1 MEPDNQNDP
10 SKRYMVKKSLVYLS
24 KLAWKNRPRVF
35 IWYFIS
41 FVCNLLQKV
50 RFVVLPKFIFDE
62 LMLMVE
68 AASREE
74 HLKSLLVY
82 VGITLGLEVF
92 TNLLSKVDNIKMVDQ
107 VYISQLME
115 LQIADKSIM
124 MDFENTEDP
133 EALDQ
138 LNRAREGIDWYSGGF
153 TGIFDQ
159 ILLIVSNLFIALGVF
174 AILVYKC
181 PVLLPVQLAAMIV
194 STIMVHKNNL
204 IELSFFSK
212 LAKDNRIFGYYFWNV
227 ADPQFGKDIRLYD
240 AANMLSVKSDIYLDG
255 QINNT
260 KMRINKK
267 LPRVFVMNLA
277 DVLRNAFSYVY
288 ITFRAIKGFLTV
300 GDITLCLNSVSTA
313 YDSIGGMIM
322 GVQEVNKRCK
332 YFSQFLTFL
341 DLPNAN
347 HYGER
352 PVSKGEHEIEFRDV
366 SFKYPRSEEYVLEHV
381 NITIKSGEHL
391 SVVGLNGAGKTTFIK
406 LLCRLYDVTSGQILI
421 DGINIKEY
429 SDEEYKKLFA
439 VLFQDFKL
447 FAFAFRE
454 NITLSDSE
462 YPLGEEQKA
471 VIERIIRQA
480 GLKDDVAKLKL
491 GLETPV
497 FKSYDKDGTE
507 LSGGQ
512 QQKTAISRALYKD
525 APIVILDE
533 PTAALDPVAEYEI
546 YRQFNT
552 LVGGKTAIYISHRLS
567 SCKFCDRIAVF
578 ADHTIKEY
586 GTHDE
591 LVKMENGIYSRMFN
605 EQAKYYR

>member
-1 MEPDNQNDP
+1 MNN
-10 SKRYMVKKSLVYLS
+10 KKSPVKRSLAYLS
-24 KLAWKNRPRVF
+24 KLAWKHRPRVY
-35 IWYFIS
+35 IWYVIAFL
-41 FVCNLLQKV
+41 CNLLQKV

-68 AASREE
+68 SASREA
-74 HLKSLLVY
+74 HLKNIIFY
-82 VGITLGLEVF
+82 VGLTLGLELF
-92 TNLLSKVDNIKMVDQ
+92 TNLLNKVDNIKMVDQ
-107 VYISQLME
+107 VYLDQVMK
-115 LQIADKSIM
+115 LQISDKSIM
-124 MDFENTEDP
+124 MDFEHTEDP
-133 EALDQ
+133 AVLDQ

-159 ILLIVSNLFIALGVF
+159 ILSIISNLFIALGVF
-174 AILVYKC
+174 TLLVLKC
-181 PVLLPVQLAAMIV
+181 PMLLPVQLVAMVI
-194 STIMVHKNNL
+194 SIIMVHKNNL

-212 LAKDNRIFGYYFWNV
+212 LAKDNRVFGYYFWNV

-240 AANMLSVKSDIYLDG
+240 AANMLSVKSDVYLDG

-260 KMRINKK
+260 KKRINKQ
-267 LPRVFVMNLA
+267 LPRVFVMNLV
-277 DVLRNAFSYVY
+277 DVLRNAVSYVY
-288 ITFRAIKGFLTV
+288 IAFRAIKGFLTV

-313 YDSIGGMIM
+313 YDSIRGMIM

-332 YFSQFLTFL
+332 YFSQFLTFM
-341 DLPNAN
+341 DLPNA
-347 HYGER
+347 HLYGNT
-352 PVSKGEHEIEFRDV
+352 PVQEGDHEIEFRDV
-366 SFKYPRSEEYVLEHV
+366 SFKYPRSEEFVLEHV

-462 YPLGEEQKA
+462 YPLGDDQKA
-471 VIERIIRQA
+471 IIEKIVTQA
-480 GLKDDVAKLKL
+480 GLKEDVKKLKL

-552 LVGGKTAIYISHRLS
+552 LVGGKTAVYISHRLS

-586 GTHDE
+586 GTHEE
-591 LVKMENGIYSRMFN
+591 LVKLENGIYSRMFN

>member
-1 MEPDNQNDP
+1 MNN
-10 SKRYMVKKSLVYLS
+10 KKSPVKRSLAYLS
-24 KLAWKNRPRVF
+24 KLAWKHRPRVY
-35 IWYFIS
+35 IWYVIAFL
-41 FVCNLLQKV
+41 CNLLQKV

-68 AASREE
+68 SASREA
-74 HLKSLLVY
+74 HLKNIIFY
-82 VGITLGLEVF
+82 VGLTLGLELF
-92 TNLLSKVDNIKMVDQ
+92 TNLLNKVDNIKMVDQ
-107 VYISQLME
+107 VYLDQVMK
-115 LQIADKSIM
+115 LQISDKSIM
-124 MDFENTEDP
+124 MDFEHTEDP
-133 EALDQ
+133 AVLDQ
-138 LNRAREGIDWYSGGF
+138 LNRAREGIEWYSGGF

-159 ILLIVSNLFIALGVF
+159 ILSIISNLFIALGVF
-174 AILVYKC
+174 TLLVLKC
-181 PVLLPVQLAAMIV
+181 PMLLPVQLVAMVI
-194 STIMVHKNNL
+194 SIIMVHKNNL

-212 LAKDNRIFGYYFWNV
+212 LAKDNRVFGYYFWNV

-240 AANMLSVKSDIYLDG
+240 AANMLSVKSDVYLDG

-260 KMRINKK
+260 KKRINKQ
-267 LPRVFVMNLA
+267 LPRVFVMNLV
-277 DVLRNAFSYVY
+277 DVLRNAVSYVY
-288 ITFRAIKGFLTV
+288 IAFRAIKGFLTV

-313 YDSIGGMIM
+313 YDSIRGMIM

-332 YFSQFLTFL
+332 YFSQFLTFM
-341 DLPNAN
+341 DLPNA
-347 HYGER
+347 HLYGNTPIQE
-352 PVSKGEHEIEFRDV
+352 GDHEIEFRDV
-366 SFKYPRSEEYVLEHV
+366 SFKYPRSEEFVLEHV

-462 YPLGEEQKA
+462 YPLGDEQKA
-471 VIERIIRQA
+471 IIEKIVTQA
-480 GLKDDVAKLKL
+480 GLKEDVKKLKL

-552 LVGGKTAIYISHRLS
+552 LVGGKTAVYISHRLS

-586 GTHDE
+586 GTHEE
-591 LVKMENGIYSRMFN
+591 LVKLENGIYSRMFN

>member
-1 MEPDNQNDP
+1 MNN
-10 SKRYMVKKSLVYLS
+10 KKSPVKRSLAYLS
-24 KLAWKNRPRVF
+24 KLAWKHRPRVY
-35 IWYFIS
+35 IWYVIAFL
-41 FVCNLLQKV
+41 CNLLQKV

-68 AASREE
+68 SASREA
-74 HLKSLLVY
+74 HLKNIIFY
-82 VGITLGLEVF
+82 VGLTLGLELF
-92 TNLLSKVDNIKMVDQ
+92 TNLLNKVDNIKMVDQ
-107 VYISQLME
+107 VYLDQVMK
-115 LQIADKSIM
+115 LQISDKSIM
-124 MDFENTEDP
+124 MDFEHTEDP
-133 EALDQ
+133 AVLDQ
-138 LNRAREGIDWYSGGF
+138 LNRAREGIEWYSGGF

-159 ILLIVSNLFIALGVF
+159 ILSIISNLFIALGVF
-174 AILVYKC
+174 TLLVLKC
-181 PVLLPVQLAAMIV
+181 PMLLPVQLAAMII
-194 STIMVHKNNL
+194 SIIMVHKNNL

-212 LAKDNRIFGYYFWNV
+212 LAKDNRVFGYYFWNV

-240 AANMLSVKSDIYLDG
+240 AANMLSVKSDVYLDG

-260 KMRINKK
+260 KKRINKQ
-267 LPRVFVMNLA
+267 LPRVFVMNLV
-277 DVLRNAFSYVY
+277 DVLRNAVSYVY
-288 ITFRAIKGFLTV
+288 IAFRAIKGFLTV

-313 YDSIGGMIM
+313 YDSIRGMIM

-332 YFSQFLTFL
+332 YFSQFLTFM
-341 DLPNAN
+341 DLPNA
-347 HYGER
+347 HLYGNTPIQE
-352 PVSKGEHEIEFRDV
+352 GDHEIEFRDV
-366 SFKYPRSEEYVLEHV
+366 SFKYPRSEEFVLEHV

-462 YPLGEEQKA
+462 YPLGDEQKA
-471 VIERIIRQA
+471 IIEKIVTQA
-480 GLKDDVAKLKL
+480 GLKEDVKKLKL

-552 LVGGKTAIYISHRLS
+552 LVGGKTAVYISHRLS

-586 GTHDE
+586 GTHEE
-591 LVKMENGIYSRMFN
+591 LVKLENGIYSRMFN

>member
-1 MEPDNQNDP
+1 MNN
-10 SKRYMVKKSLVYLS
+10 KKSPVKRSLAYLS
-24 KLAWKNRPRVF
+24 KLAWKHRPRVY
-35 IWYFIS
+35 IWYVIAFL
-41 FVCNLLQKV
+41 CNLLQKV

-68 AASREE
+68 SASREA
-74 HLKSLLVY
+74 HLKNIIFY
-82 VGITLGLEVF
+82 VGLTLGLELF
-92 TNLLSKVDNIKMVDQ
+92 TNLLNKVDNIKMVDQ
-107 VYISQLME
+107 VYLDQVMK
-115 LQIADKSIM
+115 LQISDKSIM
-124 MDFENTEDP
+124 MDFEHTEDP
-133 EALDQ
+133 AVLDQ
-138 LNRAREGIDWYSGGF
+138 LNRAREGIEWYSGGF

-159 ILLIVSNLFIALGVF
+159 ILSIISNLFIALGVF
-174 AILVYKC
+174 TLLVLKC
-181 PVLLPVQLAAMIV
+181 PMLLPVQLVAMVI
-194 STIMVHKNNL
+194 SIIMVHKNNL

-212 LAKDNRIFGYYFWNV
+212 LAKDNRVFGYYFWNV

-240 AANMLSVKSDIYLDG
+240 AANMLSVKSDVYLDG

-260 KMRINKK
+260 KKRINKQ
-267 LPRVFVMNLA
+267 LPRVFVMNLV
-277 DVLRNAFSYVY
+277 DVLRNAVSYVY
-288 ITFRAIKGFLTV
+288 IAFRAIKGFLTV

-313 YDSIGGMIM
+313 YDSIRGMIM

-332 YFSQFLTFL
+332 YFSQFLTFM
-341 DLPNAN
+341 DLPNA
-347 HYGER
+347 HLYGNT
-352 PVSKGEHEIEFRDV
+352 PVQEGDHEIEFRDV
-366 SFKYPRSEEYVLEHV
+366 SFKYPRSEEFVLEHV

-462 YPLGEEQKA
+462 YPLGDDQKA
-471 VIERIIRQA
+471 IIEKIVTQA
-480 GLKDDVAKLKL
+480 GLKEDVKKLKL

-552 LVGGKTAIYISHRLS
+552 LVGGKTAVYISHRLS

-586 GTHDE
+586 GTHEE
-591 LVKMENGIYSRMFN
+591 LVKLENGIYSRMFN